1 MNNAEKYLRSLPRI
15 EKMEE
20 AKNYGGD
27 VFLLPSQIEF
37 TVIEGDL
44 VKTKGLGEKWDNR
57 TLDLIRTIN
66 LMDALNIRFE
76 YTNVLTPLAYAES
89 IQEKPLHITT
99 QSILFTKISSMGL
112 KWIAEENK
120 CKKYGRH
127 EFDEFWLSFSRPLQ
141 CVKAGDI
148 LCIFNRRVNGWDG
161 SHERPVIELLGAGGH
176 LPIVWDDYGAK
187 FEPLSIEEN
196 LQKEF
201 EEELDIKLEK
211 DNIVIFGGFPNPVTH
226 ELVILCGVKIDDC
239 LLPEVQNYAQK
250 NIDVDTEGIYMGTFE
265 EVIEF
270 YRKNPAP
277 FAGGIKNAPYNFPN
291 RSELMARAI
300 EYMNKF

>member
-20 AKNYGGD
+20 AKNYSED
-27 VFLLPSQIEF
+27 VFLLPSQIDF

-66 LMDALNIRFE
+66 LIDALNIQFE

-99 QSILFTKISSMGL
+99 QSILFTKISPKGL
-112 KWIAEENK
+112 EWIAKENNYN
-120 CKKYGRH
+120 KYGKH
-127 EFDEFWLSFSRPLQ
+127 EFDKFWLSFSRPLQ
-141 CVKAGDI
+141 YVKSGDI
-148 LCIFNRRVNGWDG
+148 LCIFNRRVDGWDG

-176 LPIVWDDYGAK
+176 LPVIWDDFRSRY
-187 FEPLSIEEN
+187 EPLSIEEN

-201 EEELDIKLEK
+201 KEELDIKLEK
-211 DNIVIFGGFPNPVTH
+211 NNIVIFGGFHNPVTN
-226 ELVILCGVKIDDC
+226 ELVILCGVKMDDF
-239 LLPEVQNYAQK
+239 LLPEIQNYAQK
-250 NIDVDTEGIYMGTFE
+250 NIDVDTEGIYMGTFA
-265 EVIEF
+265 EVIGF
-270 YRKNPAP
+270 YRNNPAP
-277 FAGGIKNAPYNFPN
+277 FAGGAKNAPYNFPN
-291 RSELMARAI
+291 RSELMTRAI
-300 EYMNKF
+300 EYMKKF